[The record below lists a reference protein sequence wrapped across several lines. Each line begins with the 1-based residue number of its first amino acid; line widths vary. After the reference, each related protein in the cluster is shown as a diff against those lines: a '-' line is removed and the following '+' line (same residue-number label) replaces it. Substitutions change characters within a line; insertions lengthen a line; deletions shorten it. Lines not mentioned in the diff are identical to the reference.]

1 MTERDAEEFE
11 PDDDTPD
18 EHPDAPEADYLEQ
31 HEDVLPE
38 YRKGPTIAPD
48 VPEADALD
56 QAIDADYDDDEAE
69 DAGEGDEYDYE
80 E

>member
-1 MTERDAEEFE
+1 MSQRDPDEFE
-11 PDDDTPD
+11 PETSAPD

-31 HEDVLPE
+31 HEEVLPE

-56 QAIDADYDDDEAE
+56 QAIDADYDDPLEVDADE
-69 DAGEGDEYDYE
+69 
-80 E
+80 

>member
-11 PDDDTPD
+11 PAPDRPD
-18 EHPDAPEADYLEQ
+18 EHPDASEADYLEQ

-56 QAIDADYDDDEAE
+56 QAIDAGQDDETYDEPADDDVAE
-69 DAGEGDEYDYE
+69 
-80 E
+80 